1 MITFQDYFSS
11 SNLAQSLRL
20 SPDGARVWDEVRN
33 RWLILT
39 PEEIVRQQLMTYLTR
54 VLGFKAHLIGR
65 EVRIVGSRWRADI
78 VVYDHCGNPL
88 LIVECKAEQ
97 VAITQQVF
105 EQAASYNATLRA
117 PYLAVTNGR
126 KLFCALI
133 DHQSGVF
140 SFCDLPH
147 SS

>member
-11 SNLAQSLRL
+11 SDLAQSLRL
-20 SPDGARVWDEVRN
+20 SPDRTRVWDEVRN
-33 RWLILT
+33 RWLLLT
-39 PEEIVRQQLMTYLTR
+39 PEEVVRQQFVTYLIKI
-54 VLGFKAHLIGR
+54 LGFKAHLIGR

-78 VVYDHCGNPL
+78 VVYDHYGNPL

-117 PYLAVTNGR
+117 PYLAVTNGS

-133 DHQSGVF
+133 DHQNGKF